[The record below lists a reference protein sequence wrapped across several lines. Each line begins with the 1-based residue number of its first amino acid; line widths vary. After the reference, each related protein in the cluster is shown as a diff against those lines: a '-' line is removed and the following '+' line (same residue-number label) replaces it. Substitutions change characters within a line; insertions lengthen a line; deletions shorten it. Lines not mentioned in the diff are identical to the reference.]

1 MSYAIIRNTKYK
13 RENLKGIFRHNER
26 RNKNYSNDNI
36 DKEKS
41 YLNYSIK
48 SPQYSYEKEFDRIK
62 EKYNLKGQIKKV
74 SNIACEYIITSD
86 HDFFERIG
94 EEETKRFFETA
105 YKFVAEYKHLGEQYI
120 ISAKVH
126 RDEQTPHMHLIFLP
140 VVHTTDKKGNSIDKL
155 ACSEFWKA
163 KDSYRQLQDA
173 FYRYMVENGF
183 DLQRGLP
190 KEETNRQ
197 HYSVEEYKK
206 ITNFKQTKEILKSMK
221 LELPD
226 VPDIND
232 ININRLSKKRD
243 EKILEEIIKPKDNVI
258 QNLYQD
264 NMNLHRQLTK
274 QAQIIEEAEKY
285 QKEREKIL
293 ADNKNLHNE
302 VEQIKVEYKKK
313 ESDIKWKYESKIKS
327 LEKKNNYLKKV
338 VDRFKESIDKFI
350 KWICKKFDMGA
361 ENNLIR
367 DFERENNILL
377 DAEKQVK
384 REEREKDLEMEM

>member
-1 MSYAIIRNTKYK
+1 MSYVIIRNTKYK

-105 YKFVAEYKHLGEQYI
+105 YKFVAEYKDLGEQYI

-384 REEREKDLEMEM
+384 REEREKEWELDR

>member
-1 MSYAIIRNTKYK
+1 MI
-13 RENLKGIFRHNER
+13 NLLVE
-26 RNKNYSNDNI
+26 
-36 DKEKS
+36 
-41 YLNYSIK
+41 
-48 SPQYSYEKEFDRIK
+48 
-62 EKYNLKGQIKKV
+62 
-74 SNIACEYIITSD
+74 
-86 HDFFERIG
+86 
-94 EEETKRFFETA
+94 
-105 YKFVAEYKHLGEQYI
+105 
-120 ISAKVH
+120 
-126 RDEQTPHMHLIFLP
+126 
-140 VVHTTDKKGNSIDKL
+140 KGNSIDKL

-302 VEQIKVEYKKK
+302 VEQIKVEYKKT